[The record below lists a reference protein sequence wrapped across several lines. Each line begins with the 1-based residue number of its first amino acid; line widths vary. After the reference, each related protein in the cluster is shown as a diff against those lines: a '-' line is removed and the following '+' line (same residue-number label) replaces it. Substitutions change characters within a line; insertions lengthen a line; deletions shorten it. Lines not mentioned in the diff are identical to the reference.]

1 MQETPQ
7 QYIDRMLGNVE
18 GKDPLQVQ
26 RSTPGKLAKLVKG
39 LDRRQL
45 TRQPAPGKWSI
56 AEILAH
62 LADTELVGGW
72 RMRLILGQNGT
83 PIQAFDQDVWAQTF
97 NYRRRTSQASLAT
110 FRVLRR
116 NNLELLRS
124 VPKKL
129 WENYGMHQERGKET
143 IAHIVRMFAGHDLNH
158 LRQVQQM
165 AAQARSSTKRAAG
178 R

>member
-1 MQETPQ
+1 
-7 QYIDRMLGNVE
+7 
-18 GKDPLQVQ
+18 
-26 RSTPGKLAKLVKG
+26 
-39 LDRRQL
+39 
-45 TRQPAPGKWSI
+45 
-56 AEILAH
+56 
-62 LADTELVGGW
+62 
-72 RMRLILGQNGT
+72 
-83 PIQAFDQDVWAQTF
+83 
-97 NYRRRTSQASLAT
+97 
-110 FRVLRR
+110 
-116 NNLELLRS
+116 